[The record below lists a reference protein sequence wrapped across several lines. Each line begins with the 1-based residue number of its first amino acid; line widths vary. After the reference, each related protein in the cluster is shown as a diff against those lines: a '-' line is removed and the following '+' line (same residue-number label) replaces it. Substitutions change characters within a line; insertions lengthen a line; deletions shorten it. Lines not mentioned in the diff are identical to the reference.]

1 VPPPGPVSPP
11 GAPAPT
17 TRRRRVLLVPAA
29 VVAVGLVVVG
39 YRALF
44 GDDGDGPADV
54 AARFVKARIEGD
66 CDGLRETVRIFPDD
80 VATFDED
87 CAEGFADGEALERD
101 SAPAELLSTKVIE
114 GSESPTGAGVEVVY
128 RDRGGEVRR
137 STLIMFRERPGD
149 EWRVTL
155 TVPVYADLPD
165 SRRGGPAPPGARRPL
180 RPPPPAPAAHPRHPR
195 PPAAPGRRPQHRITP
210 HL

>member
-1 VPPPGPVSPP
+1 
-11 GAPAPT
+11 
-17 TRRRRVLLVPAA
+17 VLLVPAA

-165 SRRGGPAPPGARRPL
+165 SRRGGPPAPGPDVVYVPEPL
-180 RPPPPAPAAHPRHPR
+180 PPPTVPDIPEL
-195 PPAAPGRRPQHRITP
+195 PPLPGDGP
-210 HL
+210 